1 MNLKWKRAESKS
13 RPSPNRIP
21 NYCGA
26 WSIGLPS
33 VRQPPLPLQLFLPL
47 QPLSLVLQPP
57 LPLQSFLPLQECLSL
72 SCAVNED
79 ENAGWPNC
87 APWCVTEALS
97 VVAEPES
104 KPLTAALIIMAFS
117 E

>member
-1 MNLKWKRAESKS
+1 MR
-13 RPSPNRIP
+13 
-21 NYCGA
+21 CG
-26 WSIGLPS
+26 LEPS
-33 VRQPPLPLQLFLPL
+33 VAQPPLPLQLFLPL

-57 LPLQSFLPLQECLSL
+57 LPLQSFLPLQACLSL

-87 APWCVTEALS
+87 APWCATEALS

-104 KPLTAALIIMAFS
+104 RPLTAALIIMAFS
-117 E
+117 EVFIARISLVWCTAVSVA

>member
-33 VRQPPLPLQLFLPL
+33 VRQPPLPLQEFLAL

-57 LPLQSFLPLQECLSL
+57 LPLQEFWPLQACLSFVCL
-72 SCAVNED
+72 LAFLV
-79 ENAGWPNC
+79 
-87 APWCVTEALS
+87 ALS
-97 VVAEPES
+97 VDAPAPASCANRLALVPVTKPPEPHS
-104 KPLTAALIIMAFS
+104 RLPTSLTS
-117 E
+117 